1 MLHKKIVSSFARS
14 VDDLKDI
21 SNLGQY
27 IVRAKAVLIFCS
39 DGYFG
44 SKNCIIELRASV
56 KQGKL
61 IIPVVDPDA
70 SKGGLTEEQ
79 VQEQLIKAETSL
91 YEKLRFGDDG
101 PSAEELYNAL
111 FASGPIEW
119 NRIGAFQDV

>member
-1 MLHKKIVSSFARS
+1 VVPASASEPC
-14 VDDLKDI
+14 VGTLKPRGI
-21 SNLGQY
+21 GK
-27 IVRAKAVLIFCS
+27 RH
-39 DGYFG
+39 G
-44 SKNCIIELRASV
+44 ASA
-56 KQGKL
+56 
-61 IIPVVDPDA
+61 VDPRC
-70 SKGGLTEEQ
+70 KGGLTEEQ